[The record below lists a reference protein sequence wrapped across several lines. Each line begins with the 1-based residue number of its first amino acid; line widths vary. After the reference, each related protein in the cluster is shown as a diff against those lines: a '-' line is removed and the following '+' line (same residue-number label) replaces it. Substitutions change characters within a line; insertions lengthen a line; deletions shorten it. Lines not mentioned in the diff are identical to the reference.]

1 MVGAID
7 SPVEE
12 ENPMKNKALTA
23 AVAAVLAASS
33 LGAASAAEAQ
43 SRHDRGDR
51 YEQRHDR
58 GDRYERRDDRRPDAR
73 HNQRQQ
79 QRAIQQRQRQMQR
92 QHQQAIRQHQRLM
105 NQRIRAQQR
114 FHAGAY
120 QRPYGYQSRQWQPGY
135 TLPSAYR
142 HSRYAVDHRRYGLQ
156 APPRGYEYRRVD
168 NDVVLTAVATGLIG
182 AVIVGLFN

>member
-1 MVGAID
+1 M
-7 SPVEE
+7 
-12 ENPMKNKALTA
+12 NNKALTTAIA
-23 AVAAVLAASS
+23 AVIAASS
-33 LGAASAAEAQ
+33 LGVASAAEAQ

-58 GDRYERRDDRRPDAR
+58 GDRDHRYERRHDRNDRYDHRDERRSDARQDRRYA
-73 HNQRQQ
+73 QQ
-79 QRAIQQRQRQMQR
+79 QRAMLQRQRQMQ
-92 QHQQAIRQHQRLM
+92 Q
-105 NQRIRAQQR
+105 QQR
-114 FHAGAY
+114 RLQQQHRAHARMMAHRRYSAGAY
-120 QRPYGYQSRQWQPGY
+120 QRPYGYQYRQWQPGY

>member
-1 MVGAID
+1 
-7 SPVEE
+7 
-12 ENPMKNKALTA
+12 MKNKALTA

-33 LGAASAAEAQ
+33 LGVASAAEAQ

-58 GDRYERRDDRRPDAR
+58 GDRYDRRNDRRPDAR

-92 QHQQAIRQHQRLM
+92 QHEQAVRQHQRLM

-114 FHAGAY
+114 YYAGSY